1 MGVFRGVGHACRQV
15 AGAWVALTCGLGAVE
30 PALAEPVDYP
40 EILIELPPP
49 PPEDLQA
56 FIKSA
61 ISATFLGEKLDIK
74 KERRLEEH
82 MADGVR
88 LYVGAVELT
97 AGDNFDLVEEY
108 AGWRFIG
115 EFGEFAGYNRLPLS
129 QEKARGA
136 RELRELLENGFVGP
150 NPWMNGAMCTS
161 AFGKLDDEEMRSLVE
176 RTDTFESDWRI
187 AAFPWEEA
195 GFMGRTG
202 PFEWKLG
209 QLLYVDSDKE
219 RPENCCWD
227 YVQKPDRTGG
237 YVSRSVYDPLL
248 RPYLN
253 SHVCFGRDEEG
264 AWKIDAVGYR
274 TP

>member
-1 MGVFRGVGHACRQV
+1 MTEFRGAGRR
-15 AGAWVALTCGLGAVE
+15 AGAAWLALAFGMGAVA
-30 PALAEPVDYP
+30 PVWADPVDYT
-40 EILIELPPP
+40 EILIEMPPP

-61 ISATFLGEKLDIK
+61 INATFIGEFLDIE
-74 KERRLEEH
+74 KERKLEEH
-82 MADGVR
+82 LADDVR

-97 AGDNFDLVEEY
+97 AGDNFDLVNEY
-108 AGWRFIG
+108 SSWRFIG
-115 EFGEFAGYNRLPLS
+115 EFGEFASYDHLS
-129 QEKARGA
+129 LSEEKANGA
-136 RELRELLENGFVGP
+136 RKLRELLEDGFVGP
-150 NPWMNGAMCTS
+150 NPWMNDAMCTS
-161 AFGKLDDEEMRSLVE
+161 AFGKLEDDEMLSLTE

-187 AAFPWEEA
+187 AAFPWEDA

-209 QLLYVDSDKE
+209 QLLYVDSDAE

-248 RPYLN
+248 RPYMN

-264 AWKIDAVGYR
+264 AWKIEAVGYR